1 MRYPVINTNEKY
13 YNAIKGECQMK
24 KEKVKISYTNT
35 SVSGYSEEY
44 KKSVFFLVQEIKQE
58 RKAFNI
64 RS

>member
-1 MRYPVINTNEKY
+1 
-13 YNAIKGECQMK
+13 MK